1 SLSACLPRWCVKVAP
16 FPLQFALRQRE
27 HPCAPLHSSRSP
39 IRGSELEQEASS
51 CWPLQFCS
59 SPKSQTGARLTSSS
73 AQCPGTTYTRGRRFS
88 SLRFL
93 VVSTPLANHVLSI
106 CLTCL
111 RSARS
116 SRSRLSTSA
125 TAAPI
130 HSLA

>member
-73 AQCPGTTYTRGRRFS
+73 AQCPAGVDLQIFSTLHQAHRG
-88 SLRFL
+88 
-93 VVSTPLANHVLSI
+93 AI
-106 CLTCL
+106 CPPDF
-111 RSARS
+111 RGAG
-116 SRSRLSTSA
+116 
-125 TAAPI
+125 
-130 HSLA
+130 